1 MIAEIFRSLRTS
13 AMVSQSSF
21 AFASM
26 ERYTVTRS
34 AEAIWLED
42 TNWPGSVEWRGR
54 IYAGFRQWRQSN
66 LVCGGNRHRSNHSS
80 ALCTR
85 FGRGDQAQDRQENG
99 EGPGGNLRLG
109 KGNAG

>member
-66 LVCGGNRHRSNHSS
+66 LVCGGNRPRSHHSTV
-80 ALCTR
+80 LFTR
-85 FGRGDQAQDRQENG
+85 LRRRDQAPDPQENG
-99 EGPGGNLRLG
+99 AGPG
-109 KGNAG
+109 